1 MGIGA
6 GAVVAGYTAALV
18 KDDPIRHKEEVYVKM
33 DENAETGFVY
43 FNDATVVGQLRT
55 EEDRRLVEFTEIPQ
69 HLIDAFTS
77 TEDHAFFDHPGI
89 DMKGTIRAFKQKILK
104 EDIQTG
110 GSTITQQLAR
120 IVFLSL
126 DRTDNRKVKEIFLS
140 LRLERMLSKEEIL
153 TAYLNKIPFGNGASG
168 YNVFGVKAAAK
179 GIFDIDDLN
188 KINIAQVAY
197 LAGLPKAPSD
207 YSAFSSKG
215 EFDEK
220 GFTLAEKRQKFVLS
234 EMLAEQK
241 ITNEQH
247 EEALNFDLKGSLS
260 KIKPKAYNTYPYLMI
275 EAERKASEILLRLQ
289 NPELTLEDLTNAD
302 NEELIKEAHNH
313 MLRGGYKIYTT
324 IDKTLYDAMQEI
336 AKNSENF
343 SKDHATKGIEQIGAI
358 TINNKT
364 GAILSMME
372 GRDFYIE
379 QLNHATQ
386 MKRQPGSA
394 MKPIGAYIPALE
406 LGVIQP
412 GGIIDDIPL
421 ILKDGGNGYHIP
433 ENWDNK
439 FHGLITA
446 RRALNQSY
454 NIPAIKLFTDERIGI
469 ATAWDYAKKMGITT
483 LTESDNFAQ
492 TGVIGGLEYGV
503 TVEEL
508 TNAYSTIAN
517 KGVFND
523 AYMISKIEDAQG
535 NVIYNHESNPT
546 TVFSP
551 ETAYLMTDMLRT
563 VITAGTGAEQ
573 MKNFKSYKTIPIV
586 GKTGSTQNDHD
597 AWFMGYSPDI
607 STGVWAGYD
616 QPSTLIKGQGTQ
628 RAKRI
633 WALIMN
639 AIVEKKPDLFMT
651 PVFEKPAN
659 IVEKTVSSLSGKLP
673 NDLTIASKQF
683 VTDLFNKKYLPTEED
698 NVLVNASFV
707 TYKNIKYIAN
717 PETPLEF
724 VQQKTVVKRDQSI
737 SELINRIREIL
748 PKMKNRPKKS
758 GGALKQAEDYYP
770 IDSGNEAPYEL
781 DPRIDDGAKPNPPSV
796 LKLTKSG
803 GFYQLSFNISDSTDV
818 VGYRIYYSLNNGDFR
833 NFDPVVL
840 TGQSPSLRVHYAAF
854 DRQYGYYIEAVDM
867 VGKNSL
873 PSQIVYSE
881 GEVNNPAPT
890 IEPQPTNDPNAD
902 PTTESEPEATESEPE
917 AAASSP
923 VGLKAMPG
931 ADGVELTWN
940 TNPTNQRILR
950 YNIYIAEA
958 SDGDHKNI
966 GSSNTNKFSYTI
978 IPAGGWYRITAV
990 NSLGESEPTS
1000 SVEYKQ

>member
-1 MGIGA
+1 MALIIINRILSSLIITIKWFIIMAIIVGIGA

-33 DENAETGFVY
+33 NENAETGFVY

-55 EEDRRLVEFTEIPQ
+55 DEDRRLVEFTEIPQ

-77 TEDHAFFDHPGI
+77 TEDHEFFNHPGI
-89 DMKGTIRAFKQKILK
+89 DMKGTIRAFKQKMLK

-188 KINIAQVAY
+188 KINVAQVAY

-220 GFTLAEKRQKFVLS
+220 RFTLAEKRQKFVLS

-241 ITNEQH
+241 ITDEQY

-260 KIKPKAYNTYPYLMI
+260 KIKPKAYTTYPYLMI
-275 EAERKASEILLRLQ
+275 EAERKASEILLRIQ
-289 NPELTLEDLTNAD
+289 NPELTLEDLSNPE
-302 NEELIKEAHNH
+302 NEELIKDAQDH

-324 IDKTLYDAMQEI
+324 IDKTIYDAMQEI
-336 AKNSENF
+336 AKNPENF
-343 SKDHATKGIEQIGAI
+343 SKDHPTKGTEQIGAI
-358 TINNKT
+358 TMNNKT
-364 GAILSMME
+364 GAILGMME
-372 GRDFYIE
+372 GRDFYLE

-421 ILKDGGNGYHIP
+421 ILKDGANGYHIP

-469 ATAWDYAKKMGITT
+469 ATAWDYARKMGITT

-503 TVEEL
+503 SVEEL

-535 NVIYNHESNPT
+535 NTIYNHESNPS

-563 VITAGTGAEQ
+563 VITAGTATEQ
-573 MKNFKSYKTIPIV
+573 MKNFKFYKKIPIV

-597 AWFMGYSPDI
+597 AWFMGYTPDI

-616 QPSTLIKGQGTQ
+616 QPSTLTKGQGTQ

-633 WALIMN
+633 
-639 AIVEKKPDLFMT
+639 
-651 PVFEKPAN
+651 
-659 IVEKTVSSLSGKLP
+659 
-673 NDLTIASKQF
+673 
-683 VTDLFNKKYLPTEED
+683 
-698 NVLVNASFV
+698 
-707 TYKNIKYIAN
+707 
-717 PETPLEF
+717 
-724 VQQKTVVKRDQSI
+724 
-737 SELINRIREIL
+737 
-748 PKMKNRPKKS
+748 
-758 GGALKQAEDYYP
+758 
-770 IDSGNEAPYEL
+770 
-781 DPRIDDGAKPNPPSV
+781 
-796 LKLTKSG
+796 
-803 GFYQLSFNISDSTDV
+803 
-818 VGYRIYYSLNNGDFR
+818 
-833 NFDPVVL
+833 
-840 TGQSPSLRVHYAAF
+840 
-854 DRQYGYYIEAVDM
+854 
-867 VGKNSL
+867 
-873 PSQIVYSE
+873 
-881 GEVNNPAPT
+881 
-890 IEPQPTNDPNAD
+890 
-902 PTTESEPEATESEPE
+902 
-917 AAASSP
+917 
-923 VGLKAMPG
+923 
-931 ADGVELTWN
+931 
-940 TNPTNQRILR
+940 
-950 YNIYIAEA
+950 
-958 SDGDHKNI
+958 
-966 GSSNTNKFSYTI
+966 
-978 IPAGGWYRITAV
+978 
-990 NSLGESEPTS
+990 
-1000 SVEYKQ
+1000 